1 MPEFSKAEEG
11 LRKYSAV
18 GQVGEDQGWGGFRA
32 LLRQHNCM
40 KSYRWSWLESMW
52 QVLTS
57 VAVHAISSL
66 PFGAPVGALLG
77 AVFSRAAQVW
87 TLPKV
92 WKLLI
97 WKGLLMQSF
106 YSDNYL

>member
-1 MPEFSKAEEG
+1 MPEYTKAEEG

-18 GQVGEDQGWGGFRA
+18 GQVWQCSVCIGQHADNVT
-32 LLRQHNCM
+32 LLIIMIWQFLASDAFHTL
-40 KSYRWSWLESMW
+40 SPPLPDGW

-87 TLPKV
+87 GICGGIVSTL
-92 WKLLI
+92 
-97 WKGLLMQSF
+97 
-106 YSDNYL
+106 